1 MPKSSGVGKSFRYRV
16 NIESCPDSPPTNADS
31 PEVGSGY
38 EAAFVFVSEYLVP
51 CFEAVA
57 QCLEVDQAQG
67 MAPVPGASIHC
78 SEPF

>member
-1 MPKSSGVGKSFRYRV
+1 MPKSSGVGKSSYVIFRYRV
-16 NIESCPDSPPTNADS
+16 NIESCPHSPS